1 MVPDN
6 STKQFMRTLM
16 HKHTSNPMP
25 VIGLT
30 DPLYLTDE
38 ARYKIS
44 VDKIDGKFFVLSHEE
59 SGSLHKVNVA
69 DKSITDI
76 VADLNSSPFRI
87 VATAL
92 GNATTLGIADGFL
105 LSGNTIPESF
115 PVIDRSIDG
124 GTVFI
129 RATKWSVHYDKLTA
143 IGLENPSFDSV
154 KKRWWPRIAK
164 GSFTTINDGIRYE
177 FGMPEYDNQTWSSIF
192 GKPFVD
198 VPGEVPQFL
207 KSNIIQV
214 SSAPILAMNNIL
226 IKSIDKS
233 NRFFPAS
240 WIKDVDVYNGIIYLE
255 EGIKL
260 PEEVEVFYTYLEKS
274 YVYKHINVNA
284 HFKQNPYLM
293 NKFIVFYAR
302 PISSSDGL
310 VRSRGIYHQVGH
322 TLDQAIYSI
331 KAASASEPI
340 AILGALAP
348 RPIYDRKTMS
358 VLDTRSYGGGL
369 NENELGIAHE
379 QKFNSS
385 EYFTDIGR
393 LEGIPYG
400 GSASV
405 LLELPP
411 ELKETMSVEEIQRRA
426 KKFLAA
432 GVYPVIRFDE
442 GHYKNRLYPGVN
454 PDISFFDPL
463 KFAQPHW
470 VHAVKPG
477 YKGVRRNECGNS
489 EDINGMKNSSNTW
502 IYGCIDT
509 IGNRGDPNDIIFD
522 GRSRR
527 LTLDYAIGNPDG
539 STPAQYIGVNEDAI
553 NTDITTLIGE
563 GCIRKNFY
571 EKDDNNLG
579 TDYPLDSYW
588 LRTGW
593 EGTNNHNTVIG
604 PPGTIAPIQT
614 LSCFA
619 RRSGETAGN
628 YSTESITLNIYNRL
642 ERITLAASKNQHK
655 ARWSW
660 SGAVPVLYSV
670 DLLNSG
676 SCIATD
682 AGNGWYRFSITY
694 TGNTYVDK
702 EGITNVRFPNTDI
715 GDVRNVFIYPSDEV
729 NVGGRNAIDLINT
742 GAYIWGVQ
750 MENTDLTDYQPV
762 YGDPF
767 DTRTLGYIET
777 AQNWINSSLELPRHG
792 LTGNTAS
799 NGPDNQ
805 TSGTYYN
812 VGRNYLKQG
821 ASLSRNSLVLEAGNT
836 YEHVYLRSSP
846 NPTFSWEERTDGT
859 QWTRKTYKD
868 TRIIPAYRLAA
879 GKVSICSE
887 YARKYVRNIKGSAVY
902 QVDNINDGTF
912 VKDLTREIAQIWT
925 NVKALSPDNI
935 GATQRKIIDVAAGSG
950 TAART
955 DVLGT
960 SITIASTDYEEFQF
974 DAALNKYTN
983 QWIDPFYKP
992 FLQNL
997 DTLTTVGLYTGDTY
1011 LESAGR
1017 FLYQATSGEHDSY
1030 PGTGTFPKVYDMTA
1044 DAFIETDNYA
1054 NNRMYDAIHDIY
1066 TYSKALKDRVD
1077 FYSTINESTY
1087 SPAIKLSN
1095 SGDSWINGTGDAL
1108 ATYLYSGLTN
1118 TADRVNLIHNTLR
1131 DLSVKNL
1138 FDGQTTSSSVS
1149 SPLNS
1154 RDIDSLLYS
1163 VYYDAAASKEWKIR
1177 TGVHAKSGYPECY
1190 RAEIA
1195 TDLAESYLAFDYV
1208 KAFATLY
1215 ATQISPTSGDFDVAA
1230 GSGTSGQ
1237 YINSLLF
1244 QPRDVAISGMLTANQ
1259 YFSTYYEKP
1268 HLSGESVAVGGRE
1281 FGTTWLYD
1289 YTVVS
1294 RIGAKYLE
1302 NTCEAFENIYF
1313 GNRQWAGWLY
1323 SSPGHAIDMR
1333 EAPYYKGTAP
1343 GSPTNF
1349 YRFDSILADIVPTT
1363 GINWI
1368 GPGTG
1373 VTAMSYSGALCT
1385 ILSGIYKN
1393 TETMRPTIYAA
1404 STHGGIL
1411 EPGYVKAVRK
1421 LLWLP
1426 YYSGQNYDLWT
1437 EAYNPMLSGAN
1448 FDVFVETFELGMSA
1462 ILRGA
1467 ISEQGIITEGGSFK
1481 HQPAPMRT
1489 ALPSELFK
1497 ACADAIRYYDS
1508 IGDTSNKQRWSC
1520 LAEGVFR
1527 NTTGSYKV
1535 AGGYP
1540 DNTVFNSTS
1549 AAGNVGCLPV
1559 DGMLYLLQTLQTESF
1574 STEEKLNLTGD
1585 ITTTLS
1591 V

>member
-6 STKQFMRTLM
+6 STKEFMRTIM

-25 VIGLT
+25 VIALT

-38 ARYKIS
+38 TRYEITI
-44 VDKIDGKFFVLSHEE
+44 DKTDGIFFILSHEE
-59 SGSLHKVNVA
+59 SQSVHKINVT

-76 VADLNSSPFRI
+76 VDDLNSSPFRI
-87 VATAL
+87 VAKAL
-92 GNATTLGIADGFL
+92 GNAATLGKADGFL
-105 LSGNTIPESF
+105 LSGSTIPESF

-143 IGLENPSFDSV
+143 IGLDNPSFDSV
-154 KKRWWPRIAK
+154 TKRWWPRITK
-164 GSFTTINDGIRYE
+164 GSFTTVNNGIRYE
-177 FGMPEYDNQTWSSIF
+177 FGMPEYNSQAWSSIF

-198 VPGEVPQFL
+198 VPGEVPIFL
-207 KSNIIQV
+207 ESSIIQV

-226 IKSIDKS
+226 IRSVEESS
-233 NRFFPAS
+233 NFFPAS
-240 WIKDVDVYNGIIYLE
+240 WIKDVDVYNGIIYLQD
-255 EGIKL
+255 GIKI
-260 PEEVEVFYTYLEKS
+260 PDEIEVFYTYLEKS

-293 NKFIVFYAR
+293 NKYVVFYAR
-302 PISSSDGL
+302 PISSSEGL
-310 VRSRGIYHQVGH
+310 TRSRGIYHQVGH

-348 RPIYDRKTMS
+348 RPIYDRSTMTL
-358 VLDTRSYGGGL
+358 LDTRPYGGGL
-369 NENELGIAHE
+369 NENELGMAHE
-379 QKFNSS
+379 KKFNSA

-400 GSASV
+400 GSASI

-411 ELKETMSVEEIQRRA
+411 ELKEIMPVEEIQRRA

-432 GVYPVIRFDE
+432 GVYPIIRFDE
-442 GHYKNRLYPGVN
+442 DHYEKRLSPGTNV
-454 PDISFFDPL
+454 DISFFDPL
-463 KFAQPHW
+463 KYAQPHW

-477 YKGVRRNECGNS
+477 YKGARVNECGNS
-489 EDINGMKNSSNTW
+489 EDINGMKDGSTTW
-502 IYGCIDT
+502 VYGCVDT
-509 IGNRGDPNDIIFD
+509 IGNIGDPEDIIFD
-522 GRSRR
+522 GRSRK
-527 LTLDYAIGNPDG
+527 LTLDYNIANPDG

-553 NTDITTLIGE
+553 NASITTSLGE

-571 EKDDNNLG
+571 EDKDNNLG

-588 LRTGW
+588 LLTGW
-593 EGTNNHNTVIG
+593 EGADTYNSVIG

-619 RRSGETAGN
+619 RRSGETSGN

-642 ERITLAASKNQHK
+642 ERISLAATRNQHI
-655 ARWSW
+655 ARWKWTGVAPELHS
-660 SGAVPVLYSV
+660 AA
-670 DLLNSG
+670 LLNSG

-694 TGNTYVDK
+694 TGNTYVEK
-702 EGITNVRFPNTDI
+702 EDITSVRFPNTDI
-715 GDVRNVFIYPSDEV
+715 GDVRNVMIYSSDEISV
-729 NVGGRNAIDLINT
+729 NGVAPASLLNT
-742 GAYIWGVQ
+742 GSYIWGAQ
-750 MENTDLTDYQPV
+750 MENTDLTDYQSI
-762 YGDPF
+762 YGEPY
-767 DTRTLGYIET
+767 DTRTLGYMNT
-777 AQNWINSSLELPRHG
+777 AYNWINSSLELPEVG

-799 NGPDNQ
+799 NGPLNQ

-812 VGRNYLKQG
+812 VGRKYLKQG
-821 ASLSRNSLVLEAGNT
+821 ASLSGTSLVLEVGNT

-868 TRIIPAYRLAA
+868 TRTVPGYQLAA
-879 GKVSICSE
+879 GKVSISSE
-887 YARKYVRNIKGSAVY
+887 YAQKYIRNVRGAAVY
-902 QVDNINDGTF
+902 QATNINDGTF
-912 VKDLTREIAQIWT
+912 VKDLTREVAQIWT
-925 NVKALSPDNI
+925 NVKALSPNNI
-935 GATQRKIIDVAAGSG
+935 GATERIISNGTNTG

-955 DVLGT
+955 DVLGA
-960 SITIASTDYEEFQF
+960 SITTASTDYEEFQF

-983 QWIDPFYKP
+983 QWVDPSYKP

-997 DTLTTVGLYTGDTY
+997 DTLTTVGLYTGDVY

-1017 FLYQATSGEHDSY
+1017 FLYQATSGEHGNY
-1030 PGTGTFPKVYDMTA
+1030 LGTGTFPRVYDMTTSV
-1044 DAFIETDNYA
+1044 FIETGNYT

-1066 TYSKALKDRVD
+1066 TYSKALKDRID

-1095 SGDSWINGTGDAL
+1095 SGDSWVNGTGDAL
-1108 ATYLYSGLTN
+1108 ATHLYSGLTN
-1118 TADRVNLIHNTLR
+1118 IADRVNLIHNTLR
-1131 DLSVKNL
+1131 DLSVINL
-1138 FDGQTTSSSVS
+1138 YDGQLASSSVIS
-1149 SPLNS
+1149 SLSS
-1154 RDIDSLLYS
+1154 RDIDSLLYGA
-1163 VYYDAAASKEWKIR
+1163 YYDASASKEWKIR
-1177 TGVHAKSGYPECY
+1177 TGVHAKSGYPESH
-1190 RAEIA
+1190 RSDIA
-1195 TDLAESYLAFDYV
+1195 NDLADSYLAFDHV
-1208 KAFATLY
+1208 RAFAALY
-1215 ATQISPTSGDFDVAA
+1215 ATQISPTTGDGDVAA
-1230 GSGTSGQ
+1230 ESGTSGQ
-1237 YINSLLF
+1237 YVNTLLF
-1244 QPRDVAISGMLTANQ
+1244 QPRDVAISGMLAANQ
-1259 YFSTYYEKP
+1259 YFNTYYQKP
-1268 HLSGESVAVGGRE
+1268 YLSGESVAVGGRE

-1289 YTVVS
+1289 YTTVS

-1302 NTCEAFENIYF
+1302 NTCEAFEDIYF

-1323 SSPGHAIDMR
+1323 SNPGHTVDMR
-1333 EAPYYKGTAP
+1333 EAPYYKGTSP

-1349 YRFDSILADIVPTT
+1349 YRFDRILNDNISQE
-1363 GINWI
+1363 INWI

-1373 VTAMSYSGALCT
+1373 VTTLTYSGALCT
-1385 ILSGIYKN
+1385 VLSGIYQN
-1393 TETMRPTIYAA
+1393 TENMRPTIHAA

-1448 FDVFVETFELGMSA
+1448 FDVFVDTFELGMSA

-1467 ISEQGIITEGGSFK
+1467 VSEDGIITEGGSFK
-1481 HQPAPMRT
+1481 HQPAPFRT
-1489 ALPSELFK
+1489 NLPSELFK
-1497 ACADAIRYYDS
+1497 ACADAIKYYDS
-1508 IGDTSNKQRWSC
+1508 IEDTSNKQRWSC
-1520 LAEGVFR
+1520 LAEGIFR
-1527 NTTGSYKV
+1527 NTTGSYKI

-1540 DNTVFNSTS
+1540 DNTIFNSS
-1549 AAGNVGCLPV
+1549 SFSGNVGHVPV
-1559 DGMLYLLQTLQTESF
+1559 DGMLYLLRTLQTESF

-1585 ITTTLS
+1585 IIATLS